1 MEEKR
6 EGRVRNERQQR
17 FKGHFKGALGMESE
31 HNDMKH
37 AQCDA
42 LKKKKEK
49 RKTAGDVNA
58 GNKTKEEISCK

>member
-37 AQCDA
+37 AQRDA

-49 RKTAGDVNA
+49 
-58 GNKTKEEISCK
+58 EQEM